1 MKRNSLALSLVQ
13 RLLLLLCLFIFC
25 YGLTSVLIF
34 LLSKVLAERPLPLIR
49 ISAIVQDILT
59 FIFPALLTALFVTRQ
74 SAKLLCLT
82 LKPNILMIALSIA
95 VLVLSI
101 PMQQSIIYWN
111 YHISLPPALSHFE
124 VTAHA
129 LETKAFEVMKTM
141 LESTQVLSL
150 IANVLIIGVAAGFAE
165 ELFFRGCLQR
175 LLTTG
180 GVNHHIAIWVVAIIF
195 SVMHMQFFGFVPR
208 MLLGAYFGYLLYW
221 TRSIWVPMLAHM
233 LNNTMFVVSSW
244 LTVRSEGIEAIT
256 PEPELMPSWLVVAS
270 VIFTIA
276 GLYALY
282 RNRTQVEP
290 NSIAQ

>member
-13 RLLLLLCLFIFC
+13 RLLLLLCIFIFC

-34 LLSKVLAERPLPLIR
+34 VLSKVLAERPLPLIR
-49 ISAIVQDILT
+49 ISAIAQDIIT
-59 FIFPALLTALFVTRQ
+59 FILPSLLTALLVTRQ
-74 SAKLLCLT
+74 SANLLCLT
-82 LKPNILMIALSIA
+82 RKPSNLAIALSIA

-101 PMQQSIIYWN
+101 PLQQSIIYWN
-111 YHISLPPALSHFE
+111 YHVSLPSALSHFE
-124 VTAHA
+124 VAAHA

-221 TRSIWVPMLAHM
+221 TRSIWVPMLAHI

-256 PEPELMPSWLVVAS
+256 PEPELMPTGLVVAS

-276 GLYALY
+276 GLSALH
-282 RNRTQVEP
+282 RNRIQVK
-290 NSIAQ
+290 Q